1 MFPWRVS
8 GAGVVFTT
16 TFRREICLVFGRE
29 KNKTKK
35 VGYDLYEDFGG
46 GIDKGET
53 IKQAA
58 MRESYEE
65 TCRTIKLKNIKD
77 KVIINMP
84 TFRYGLF
91 FVRLPNNFFTKFRRT
106 FKKNRK
112 ELERIDEDRHFLE
125 IDEIKLIPL
134 KNFID
139 KSKYKIVDKKG
150 YYSRI
155 SRSVEIETVNKE
167 KIILGGRLTQL
178 FYPKKK
184 VDRKVLDFIKSLNI
198 TDVKEIKKGKI
209 ITFTQY
215 NSSYNT

>member
-16 TFRREICLVFGRE
+16 IFRKELCLVFGRE

-46 GIDKGET
+46 GIDRGET

-58 MRESYEE
+58 IRECYEE
-65 TCRTIKLKNIKD
+65 TSKTIKLKNIKD

-134 KNFID
+134 KNFSN
-139 KSKYKIVDKKG
+139 KSKYKIIDKKG

-155 SRSVEIETVNKE
+155 SRSVEIETINKE

-178 FYPKKK
+178 FYPNKK
-184 VDRKVLDFIKSLNI
+184 VDREVLDFIKSLNV
-198 TDVKEIKKGKI
+198 TEVKEVNKGKI
-209 ITFTQY
+209 ITFIQC
-215 NSSYNT
+215 NRNYNT

>member
-8 GAGVVFTT
+8 GAGVAFIT
-16 TFRREICLVFGRE
+16 TFRRELCLVFGRE
-29 KNKTKK
+29 KNKTQK

-58 MRESYEE
+58 IRECYEE
-65 TCRTIKLKNIKD
+65 TSRTVKLKNIKD

-84 TFRYGLF
+84 TYRYGLF
-91 FVRLPNNFFTKFRRT
+91 FVRLPNNFFTKFRKT

-178 FYPKKK
+178 FYPDKK
-184 VDRKVLDFIKSLNI
+184 VDRKILDIIKNI
-198 TDVKEIKKGKI
+198 NKTNFKETKKGKI
-209 ITFTQY
+209 ITFIQY
-215 NSSYNT
+215 NNSYNR